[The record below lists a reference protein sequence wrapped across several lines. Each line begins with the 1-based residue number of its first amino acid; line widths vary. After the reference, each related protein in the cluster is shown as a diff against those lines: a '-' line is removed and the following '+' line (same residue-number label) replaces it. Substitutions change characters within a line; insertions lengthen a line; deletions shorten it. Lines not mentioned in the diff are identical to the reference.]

1 MLKKII
7 ENRLLLV
14 FASAIALYWLGGLF
28 IPSLIFSTTVSLFL
42 LIFGGITFL
51 RYAPSSF
58 EILFKGIRN
67 EDAEGSHLAALGVTS
82 LALGS
87 VYVGLWSLTWNMYG
101 QPLSWISTPSSLF
114 GRGMMGLG
122 FLLLFISPDVSRK
135 GLKLPEGFLII
146 CLAII
151 ALMVAFF
158 MGTKFDNQRTTVIAP
173 NSYAVL
179 APTDSPGCTK
189 DRPIMGNVSGSR
201 KIYHM
206 PSSPYRSTTYP
217 ERCFATEDE
226 AKENGFMK
234 SKT

>member
-28 IPSLIFSTTVSLFL
+28 IPSIIFSTVVSLFL

-58 EILFKGIRN
+58 EILFKGVRN

-101 QPLSWISTPSSLF
+101 QPLTWISTPSSLF

-135 GLKLPEGFLII
+135 GLKLPDGFLII

-151 ALMVAFF
+151 ALMIAFF
-158 MGTKFDNQRTTVIAP
+158 MGTRFDNQQSMAAP
-173 NSYAVL
+173 PNTYAFVSRE
-179 APTDSPGCTK
+179 DRSGCTK
-189 DRPIMGNVSGSR
+189 ERPIFGNVNGSR
-201 KIYHM
+201 KIYHV
-206 PSSPYRSTTYP
+206 PSSPHRASTFP
-217 ERCFATEDE
+217 ERCFATEEE
-226 AKENGFMK
+226 ALENGFVK